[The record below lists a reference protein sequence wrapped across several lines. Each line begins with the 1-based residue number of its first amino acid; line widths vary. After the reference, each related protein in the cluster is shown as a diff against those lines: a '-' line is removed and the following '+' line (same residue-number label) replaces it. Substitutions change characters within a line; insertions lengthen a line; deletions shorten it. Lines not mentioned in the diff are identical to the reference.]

1 MKIRKLLTPS
11 LFLLALIVFAANTNR
26 AAAAEGSADWLTD
39 FEAAKEVAASEGKPL
54 LLDFTG
60 SDWCIWCIRLKDEV
74 LTREVFTDY
83 AEGELVLVELD
94 FPRGKKQ
101 SEELKAQNAALLEKY
116 GVRGFPTIVLLSPDG
131 DLIGKTGYRKGGP
144 EAYVEHLKE
153 LLASK

>member
-1 MKIRKLLTPS
+1 MKIKKLVTPS

-26 AAAAEGSADWLTD
+26 AVAAEGSANWLTD
-39 FEAAKEVAASEGKPL
+39 FEAAKEVAASEDKPL

-74 LTREVFTDY
+74 FTREAFTDY
-83 AEGELVLVELD
+83 AEDELVLVELD
-94 FPRGKKQ
+94 FPRGKSQ
-101 SEELKAQNAALLEKY
+101 TEELKAQNAALAEKY

-131 DLIGKTGYRKGGP
+131 DLIDKTGYRKGGP
-144 EAYVEHLKE
+144 EAYVAHLKE

>member
-1 MKIRKLLTPS
+1 MKIRKIITPS

-26 AAAAEGSADWLTD
+26 ADAAEGSANWLTD
-39 FEAAKEVAASEGKPL
+39 FEAAQSVAKSEGKPL

-74 LTREVFTDY
+74 FTREAFTDY
-83 AEGELVLVELD
+83 ADAEVVLVELD
-94 FPRGKKQ
+94 FPRKKEQ
-101 SEELKAQNAALLEKY
+101 SDEVKAQNAALAKKY
-116 GVRGFPTIVLLSPDG
+116 GVRGFPTIVLLSPEG

-153 LLASK
+153 LLASE

>member
-1 MKIRKLLTPS
+1 MKTRKILTPS
-11 LFLLALIVFAANTNR
+11 LFLLALIIFATNSNR
-26 AAAAEGSADWLTD
+26 VVAAEGSANWLTD

-74 LTREVFTDY
+74 FTREAFTEY
-83 AEGELVLVELD
+83 AEAELVLVELD
-94 FPRGKKQ
+94 FPRGGSQ
-101 SEELKAQNAALLEKY
+101 SEELKAQNAALAEKY
-116 GVRGFPTIVLLSPDG
+116 GIRGFPTILLLSPDG